1 MVAQALGDPSDQ
13 SDLTLKDGRSLHM
26 IKIVGAVREADLRS
40 TNLFVQL
47 EDGTG
52 LTQVKVWMNEGE
64 DPSAISQLRQEACRE
79 HSYIRVI
86 GKVKDFDGS
95 RQIVANDIRP
105 VTDSNEIT
113 YHFLEVANS
122 YEKMKKMQSG
132 QASGMGFG
140 IGSMASGGPPQGGG
154 IKAAG
159 QGMDAGNALNDEV
172 INVIRSLHSESG
184 AHVNDVVSQVSQK
197 GFSEMDIRNAVTFLS
212 NEGHIYSTID
222 EDHYQYAE

>member
-86 GKVKDFDGS
+86 GQVKDFDGS